1 MAEIFKNDKEFLI
14 LKTSAIEI
22 IDYCDG
28 YGICDSCNAIPKDG
42 YYVAVLNYWICPTCF
57 EEWIKTA
64 KRYSEDIPYEKRHFD
79 RICKFFSI
87 NQ

>member
-14 LKTSAIEI
+14 LKISSIEI
-22 IDYCDG
+22 VMYGG
-28 YGICDSCNAIPKDG
+28 YGICDSCNDVPKEG
-42 YYVAVLNYWICPTCF
+42 YYVAALNYWMCPTCF
-57 EEWIKTA
+57 EEWIKAA